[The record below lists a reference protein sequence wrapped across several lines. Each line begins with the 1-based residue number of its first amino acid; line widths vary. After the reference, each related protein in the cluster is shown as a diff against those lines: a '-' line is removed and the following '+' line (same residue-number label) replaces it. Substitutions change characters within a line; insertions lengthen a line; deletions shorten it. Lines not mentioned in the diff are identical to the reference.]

1 MHEKRIHRLIYGLI
15 LVAVICI
22 IYAAIVIAQP
32 APFIVTGNIQN
43 PDGSSCWPQSVYATN
58 INTGESWSTKLSSHY
73 FQLVLTDHNI
83 SADHILQFN
92 ISTDAVSEIF
102 NYTIS
107 QSDIDNGGFINN
119 FTITGGLNDSQLS
132 PDLSIINEIII
143 EPEIHSHFETTIK
156 VMITNTGITA
166 SDTFDVALLV
176 NGELIGIN
184 PQFLIKPDEKR
195 PVEFEWTPQDPGNH
209 TICIRL
215 DPDNTIYEQNEDNNN
230 ISIDATVEL
239 STIIRVPEDHP
250 TIQTAVDNA
259 TIYTVIFI
267 AEGEYI
273 TDCPGIYDP
282 DPIKPVLTISD
293 KQHMKIIGNSHD
305 TRIIY
310 RTGHINPPGLDM
322 IRIFNS
328 SDIKLIGF
336 TAEAKFKTEID
347 NSPSNLCL
355 IAIRNSTYVSLSNL
369 VLIHG
374 GIHKSEGNRAIEI
387 EESSH
392 CTVKDNYLS
401 GTVGKFTGNK
411 GIYISSNNNTI
422 CYNTI
427 SRFMTCIALSGN
439 NNTIYANNIF
449 KSNAISVHA
458 LDSGY
463 NYWNSRSL
471 VSYTFNNTTL
481 RNYIGNHF
489 SGLAGEDINNDGIWD
504 TPYNITEI
512 AIDNYPLVDP
522 YLLTFDISTAG
533 IARPSMIYTN
543 RNNTILAYVKR
554 TGTYPVPEP
563 VIANLTANGIVIDSQ
578 IISINSR
585 EYKVLRFNWT
595 PEYSGTYELN
605 VEIQPGNE
613 IEEEDVT
620 NNNLSVS
627 VIVSS
632 PFYNYQDNIKK
643 ALDFVNESQFPTGS
657 ISGFSNSQWA
667 AFAIISS
674 GEDPAVG
681 RWKPYHQSLIGY
693 LRNDPKDSII
703 GLPLSTNPPGLFNA
717 NDFSQ
722 MILVTSAI
730 GENPMDFGGVNY
742 LGMLKSFFDGVQ
754 FGDPDN
760 IEDDAFAVLALV
772 SCGERDCDM
781 VKSAVSHIKAA
792 QNQDGGWGAYGQ
804 DSDAEI
810 TSLVIQALIAAGEEQ
825 GSPVILDALGY
836 LRNIQQEDGGFL
848 DAVTTSYAIGAMIA
862 AGDNPL
868 TYINNGRS
876 PVDYLMAL
884 QQDDGSFNYTADVSL
899 FPSRTTIFPILAL
912 CGMPLPAMIKTT
924 SDEYELTDI
933 SIGKLNIDN
942 EVYVNTTYTIS
953 TVINNNGGIFDAVLS
968 DDGVPVKNETIKSVW
983 YDSIKPLTFQW
994 KPNTT
999 GIHNLKITVD
1009 TNNRISE
1016 RYENNNEISRRIEVV
1031 LPDLYP
1037 FSLDYPAKIYVNAS
1051 NTLTATIHGKT
1062 DEDFN
1067 ITFKA
1072 DGEVI
1077 DERVITGI
1085 DHDTNMTFEWRP
1097 SHAGKIT
1104 LELIVDEN
1112 KMVKESIETN
1122 NILSSSA
1129 NVVFPDLFPTA
1140 MQSTLAYV
1148 NATNMINISVGGT
1161 AECFSVSLFESGAA
1175 VGNVSNI
1182 TCYGSTNVS
1191 IPWKPDRTGNHTLQA
1206 VIDPYNNIRET
1217 DEANNNITKEY
1228 EVILP
1233 DILPVNITPDI
1244 IFINETNNI
1253 IVTVNG
1259 TAEGFNATLF
1269 ANNTCIDKKVDL
1281 NTYNNT
1287 IEFEWTPKYP
1297 GNHNL
1302 TVLLDP
1308 DNDIIETNE
1317 TNNNLSVN
1325 VITANRIGLKLLFPL
1340 GGEIL
1345 TGFCNITWNA
1355 SYDQPVMI
1363 DLVYSANNGYTWNTI
1378 AENITNN
1385 GSYEW
1390 DTRDVID
1397 GKYMILIVARYANIT
1412 QEDNSDLFFVYNK
1425 KSASNWGEFH
1435 SNAGFSLS
1443 ETPDTCERA
1452 WISDDIGAESSSSLI
1467 VADGKIFVYCAGWQ
1481 KDYSDYTYLVALNE
1495 SDGTVLWGTR
1505 IAPRKYFSWATP
1517 TYNDGRVYVSS
1528 GDGVYCIDATKEDRG
1543 HVLWEYTFPDGGG
1556 SVNGGPAVANGK
1568 VYVGSWGGGH
1578 YYCLDAKKGTMI
1590 WKFKINDNSQSV
1602 PAIAYGRVYFGDF
1615 SGNSKA
1621 YCVDM
1626 DDAYEFWNTS
1636 IDWNACGSFTVS
1648 DGAVYFTTYN
1658 FFGPGCAYALDAG
1671 NGTQIWKNNIISTDS
1686 TPAFYAPSGSTR
1698 SYVYVS
1704 AGFGAYKIYCFNI
1717 KNGETVWTVDGLG
1730 HWTNSPAV
1738 SIDKKVFVGKK
1749 GGGGGMISGYSG
1761 LYCLDALTGDEIWH
1775 SDIGGSSPAIANG
1788 KVYTIAGNRVV
1799 AFGSSTLPDLTV
1811 ESIFV
1816 PRIINA
1822 GIETNITARIGNIG
1836 TSDIQENFTV
1846 ELRHKNDPIDKI
1858 TISSLEAG
1866 NATNISFNW
1875 TPPGT
1880 GIYRLMVEADKDNTV
1895 TESGLSH
1902 PMNNW
1907 LTKNVTVGGMPDLVV
1922 TAIEA
1927 PYVSPVGSDIN
1938 ITVYVENTGLYTDMS
1953 FNVGLMINGEVEG
1966 NKTITLTDNKASVLF
1981 NWTSEKTGLHVLKC
1995 TADVSGII
2003 DEAYE
2008 TNNIMIKKI
2017 KVLDNSTL
2025 GLGPGYGGGTGG
2037 GSGGGIGAGDSEGDT
2052 GEAGTGGM
2060 QKPDEGSES
2069 ILDKMESISGY
2080 LFTDS
2085 TSGQSGGGGTIPLLL
2100 ALFLIIMLVLLYHGH
2115 RSERRLLDEAR
2126 DYIGPYKRFFKKKK

>member
-58 INTGESWSTKLSSHY
+58 INTGESWSTKLSRHY

-107 QSDIDNGGFINN
+107 QSDIDNGEFINN

-293 KQHMKIIGNSHD
+293 KQHMKIIGNSHN

-512 AIDNYPLVDP
+512 AIDKYPLIDP
-522 YLLTFDISTAG
+522 YLLTFDISTAS

-543 RNNTILAYVKR
+543 RNNTILAYIKR
-554 TGTYPVPEP
+554 TGTYPVPES
-563 VIANLTANGIVIDSQ
+563 VIANLTVNGIVVDSQ

-585 EYKVLRFNWT
+585 EYKVLHFNWT
-595 PEYSGTYELN
+595 PEYSGTHELN

-760 IEDDAFAVLALV
+760 IEDDALAVLALV
-772 SCGERDCDM
+772 SCGEKDCDM
-781 VKSAVSHIKAA
+781 VQSAVSHIKAA
-792 QNQDGGWGAYGQ
+792 QNQDGGWVAYGQ
-804 DSDAEI
+804 DSDAKI

-912 CGMPLPAMIKTT
+912 RGVPLPVMIKTT

-933 SIGKLNIDN
+933 SIDKLNIDN

-1077 DERVITGI
+1077 DERVTTGI

-1097 SHAGKIT
+1097 SHTGKIT

-1161 AECFSVSLFESGAA
+1161 SECFSVSLFESGTE

-1217 DEANNNITKEY
+1217 DETNNNITKEY

-1259 TAEGFNATLF
+1259 TAQGFNATLF

-1287 IEFEWTPKYP
+1287 IEFEWTPEYP

-1302 TVLLDP
+1302 TVSLDP

-1317 TNNNLSVN
+1317 TNNNLSVH
-1325 VITANRIGLKLLFPL
+1325 VITANRIGLELLFPL

-1412 QEDNSDLFFVYNK
+1412 QEDHSDLFFVYNK

-1443 ETPDTCERA
+1443 ETPDTCETA

-1505 IAPRKYFSWATP
+1505 IAPRKYSSWATP

-1543 HVLWEYTFPDGGG
+1543 HVLWEYIFPDGGG

-1648 DGAVYFTTYN
+1648 DGAVYFTTFN
-1658 FFGPGCAYALDAG
+1658 FDGPGCAYALDAG
-1671 NGTQIWKNNIISTDS
+1671 TGTQIWKNNIISTDS

-1704 AGFGAYKIYCFNI
+1704 SGFDAYKIYCFNI

-1738 SIDKKVFVGKK
+1738 SIDKKVFVGKQ
-1749 GGGGGMISGYSG
+1749 GGGGGMVSGYSG

-1846 ELRHKNDPIDKI
+1846 EFRVKNKPIDTI

-1875 TPPGT
+1875 TPPETGT
-1880 GIYRLMVEADKDNTV
+1880 YHLVVDADSPNSAV
-1895 TESGLSH
+1895 SESDT
-1902 PMNNW
+1902 MNNCM
-1907 LTKNVTVGGMPDLVV
+1907 TKNVIVGGMPDLVV

-1927 PYVSPVGSDIN
+1927 PYVSPLGSDIN

>member
-522 YLLTFDISTAG
+522 YLLTFDISTAS

-620 NNNLSVS
+620 NNNLSLS

-760 IEDDAFAVLALV
+760 IEDDALAVLALV
-772 SCGERDCDM
+772 SCGEKDCDM
-781 VKSAVSHIKAA
+781 VQSAVSHIKAA

-862 AGDNPL
+862 VGDNPL

-912 CGMPLPAMIKTT
+912 RGVPLPVMIKTT

-933 SIGKLNIDN
+933 SVGKLNIDD

-968 DDGVPVKNETIKSVW
+968 DDGVPVKNETVMSVW

-1077 DERVITGI
+1077 DERVINGI
-1085 DHDTNMTFEWRP
+1085 DHDTNMTFKWRP
-1097 SHAGKIT
+1097 SHTGNIT
-1104 LELIVDEN
+1104 LELIVNEN
-1112 KMVKESIETN
+1112 TVVRESIETN
-1122 NILSSSA
+1122 NILSSSV

-1148 NATNMINISVGGT
+1148 NATNMINISVEGT
-1161 AECFSVSLFESGAA
+1161 AECFNVSLFEIGTE

-1217 DEANNNITKEY
+1217 DEANNNITQEY

-1233 DILPVNITPDI
+1233 DIIPVNITPDI

-1281 NTYNNT
+1281 NTYSNT

-1302 TVLLDP
+1302 TVFLDP

-1325 VITANRIGLKLLFPL
+1325 VITANRIGLELLFPL

-1363 DLVYSANNGYTWNTI
+1363 DLVYSANNGYTWNII

-1397 GKYMILIVARYANIT
+1397 SKYMILIIARYANIT

-1452 WISDDIGAESSSSLI
+1452 WTSDDIGAESSSSLI

-1505 IAPRKYFSWATP
+1505 IAPRKYSSWATP

-1543 HVLWEYTFPDGGG
+1543 HVLWEYIFPDGGG

-1704 AGFGAYKIYCFNI
+1704 SGSSAYKIYCFNV

-1738 SIDKKVFVGKK
+1738 SVDKKVFVGKQ
-1749 GGGGGMISGYSG
+1749 GGGGGMVSGYSG

-1816 PRIINA
+1816 PCIINA

-1846 ELRHKNDPIDKI
+1846 EFRVKNKPIDTI

-1875 TPPGT
+1875 TPPETGT
-1880 GIYRLMVEADKDNTV
+1880 YHLVVDADSPNSAV
-1895 TESGLSH
+1895 SESDT
-1902 PMNNW
+1902 MNNCM
-1907 LTKNVTVGGMPDLVV
+1907 TKNVIVGGMPDLVV

-1927 PYVSPVGSDIN
+1927 PYVSPLGSDIN

-2037 GSGGGIGAGDSEGDT
+2037 GSGGGIGAEDSEGDT